1 MTGFGFWTP
10 LFLAGIGL
18 LVLPWFIHRI
28 RRPERDTI
36 RFSSLQFLPEFKQ
49 EVIERRKVQHPL
61 LMLLRMLL
69 LLLLALAFARP
80 YLRLDPEVMEAVN
93 QTHLILLDISLSVS
107 GTFDQAKERVRDILN
122 ELPESHRVGLIV
134 FSDSPRII
142 SSLKNDPNQTV
153 STKQSV
159 LSGLDRVTP
168 GWGATDYVAGMAFAE
183 RHLLES
189 VRGDTTVG
197 LTLHLISD
205 FQETGLGEHNDGWR
219 LSARIAFVP
228 HEVDPP
234 VHNLAVTDAVLSRK
248 DEGHRL
254 KIRVQNPSTD
264 DVSTRVRVFIDNRI
278 IRSEEVTL
286 PSGNARQVS
295 FDFVLPTDRITTGYV
310 ELDKDELPADN
321 TRYFAWTPPRRP
333 VVVIASGT
341 KSSRLTAALIKA
353 ALPASRW
360 DVREGASA
368 RGENAD
374 LWIADRIEDLDIQAI
389 GEYVSGGGALLLML
403 DPRSSRSPWNR
414 AFADVTGIRLD
425 ANQMTGPTSLSEVD
439 FDHPVFAPLRS
450 PKFNDFSNLR
460 YDNIVSATWEKD
472 SSARA
477 IATFENG
484 QPAMVEGSMGKG
496 KVMLWTGGVAPTNTN
511 LTRRPRFV
519 PLLQETITYLIDRE
533 APPTN
538 YLIGH
543 RLSGDQPHP
552 IARHTSKSGQ
562 SREVGSSNALWEIG
576 WLSTFEEGRIIRT
589 ASVNFDPAE
598 TDGARI
604 PVSEFQLRLCHAEPV
619 MLQASGRT
627 AIPGEQAP
635 RAEHGFALVLI
646 LALALILENVYAA
659 KLETV

>member
-341 KSSRLTAALIKA
+341 KSSRLTAALIKF
-353 ALPASRW
+353 
-360 DVREGASA
+360 DSA
-368 RGENAD
+368 E
-374 LWIADRIEDLDIQAI
+374 
-389 GEYVSGGGALLLML
+389 
-403 DPRSSRSPWNR
+403 P
-414 AFADVTGIRLD
+414 
-425 ANQMTGPTSLSEVD
+425 
-439 FDHPVFAPLRS
+439 
-450 PKFNDFSNLR
+450 
-460 YDNIVSATWEKD
+460 
-472 SSARA
+472 A
-477 IATFENG
+477 IARYE
-484 QPAMVEGSMGKG
+484 MIKEGWVINDM
-496 KVMLWTGGVAPTNTN
+496 
-511 LTRRPRFV
+511 
-519 PLLQETITYLIDRE
+519 
-533 APPTN
+533 
-538 YLIGH
+538 
-543 RLSGDQPHP
+543 
-552 IARHTSKSGQ
+552 
-562 SREVGSSNALWEIG
+562 
-576 WLSTFEEGRIIRT
+576 
-589 ASVNFDPAE
+589 
-598 TDGARI
+598 
-604 PVSEFQLRLCHAEPV
+604 PVSEINNADE
-619 MLQASGRT
+619 
-627 AIPGEQAP
+627 
-635 RAEHGFALVLI
+635 ALPDRVSVLI
-646 LALALILENVYAA
+646 DSDGMGRIVALRKKNWLLTISIGPT
-659 KLETV
+659 TVVSPWTAGDAQMIGESIMERVQN